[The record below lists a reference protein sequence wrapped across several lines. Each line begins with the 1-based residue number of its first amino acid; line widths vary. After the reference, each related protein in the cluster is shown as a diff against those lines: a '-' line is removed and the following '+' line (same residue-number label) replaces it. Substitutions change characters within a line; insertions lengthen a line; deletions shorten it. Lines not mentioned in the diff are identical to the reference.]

1 MGLRLARLRGAARV
15 SPRPAGPMAKRS
27 AAVSTVRG
35 VGKDCLSTVSY
46 VGCRWALET
55 VPAIEL

>member
-1 MGLRLARLRGAARV
+1 
-15 SPRPAGPMAKRS
+15 MAKRS

-35 VGKDCLSTVSY
+35 VAKDCLSTVNY
-46 VGCRWALET
+46 VGFRWALET